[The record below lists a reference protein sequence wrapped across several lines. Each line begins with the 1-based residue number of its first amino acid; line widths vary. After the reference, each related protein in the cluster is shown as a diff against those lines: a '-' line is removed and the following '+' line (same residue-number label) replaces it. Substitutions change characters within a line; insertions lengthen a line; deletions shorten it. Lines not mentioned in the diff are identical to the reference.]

1 MTNETQQVKISA
13 GHTPGPWTV
22 DAKSLGMPAGTRYTA
37 YELRGAPDVC
47 DGASQSR
54 EVEAN
59 ARLIAAAPDLLEA
72 AIDLLDNG
80 IEWRG
85 GVSYKLRDASN
96 SGNGGADQRIAAL
109 RAAIR
114 KARGEGEA

>member
-59 ARLIAAAPDLLEA
+59 ARLIAAAPDLLEQA
-72 AIDLLDNG
+72 VIWHA
-80 IEWRG
+80 E
-85 GVSYKLRDASN
+85 SHSEPCECAMY
-96 SGNGGADQRIAAL
+96 
-109 RAAIR
+109 AAIR